1 MTVPTGTD
9 RLPGTAILISP
20 IGLDTAT
27 VRQRIRQ
34 GVHNGAHLDHLA
46 ALVDGERRAGGS
58 EGGHESGRLNRPWR
72 PWRPWRPKEIEFG
85 AGLMVAESYAM
96 SVELLAVAECL
107 LAGRLAEAREL
118 RAGLVSRMGR
128 LPGYRDWRA
137 RRPATSAAAAEAC
150 GDHVVEFATLP
161 TLAARYVTGP
171 LDLIARGWRDP
182 LIPPA
187 LAERIRTRWT
197 ALCERS
203 APAARLTWRA
213 ADFCEPEDGVTPAV
227 RPAPEDAPGAVPR
240 ARTAA
245 TRCEYASADRGRAP
259 LAEPTT
265 RP

>member
-1 MTVPTGTD
+1 MTVPTDPD
-9 RLPGTAILISP
+9 RSPGTAILISP

-34 GVHNGAHLDHLA
+34 GIHNGAHLDHLA
-46 ALVDGERRAGGS
+46 ALVDGEEREAGHGAGPVS
-58 EGGHESGRLNRPWR
+58 
-72 PWRPWRPKEIEFG
+72 RPWRPKEIEFG

-128 LPGYRDWRA
+128 IPGYRDWRA
-137 RRPATSAAAAEAC
+137 RRPATSASAAEAC

-182 LIPPA
+182 LIPPV

-197 ALCERS
+197 ALCERF

-213 ADFCEPEDGVTPAV
+213 SDFCEPEDGVTPAV
-227 RPAPEDAPGAVPR
+227 HPAPEDAPGAVPR

-245 TRCEYASADRGRAP
+245 RRCEYASADRGRAP
-259 LAEPTT
+259 LAGPTT
-265 RP
+265 GP